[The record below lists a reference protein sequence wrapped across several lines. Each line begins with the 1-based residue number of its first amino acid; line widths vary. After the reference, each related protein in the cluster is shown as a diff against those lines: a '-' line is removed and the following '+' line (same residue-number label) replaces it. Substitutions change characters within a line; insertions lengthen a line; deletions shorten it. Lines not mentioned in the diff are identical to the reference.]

1 MLGVRVGEEEDG
13 LFERLNLR
21 VHLVRRDVGL
31 EVGEVV
37 DGALA
42 VRCGDDVRWVLAD
55 VEGDFGPCCF
65 DGCDGVGQGAV
76 LVNAFGR

>member
-1 MLGVRVGEEEDG
+1 MLSVGVGEEENG
-13 LFERLNLR
+13 LLERLHLG
-21 VHLVRRDVGL
+21 VHLVRRDVRL

-42 VRCGDDVRWVLAD
+42 VGCGDDVGGVLAD
-55 VEGDFGPCCF
+55 VEGDFCPCCL

-76 LVNAFGR
+76 LVKTFS